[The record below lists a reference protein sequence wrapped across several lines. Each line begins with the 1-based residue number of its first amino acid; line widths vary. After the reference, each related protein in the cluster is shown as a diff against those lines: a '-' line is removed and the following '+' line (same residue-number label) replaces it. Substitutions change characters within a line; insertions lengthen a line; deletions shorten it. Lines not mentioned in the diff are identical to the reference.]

1 MAFSLAFQYFQEAS
15 PVCHFSA
22 LKVRQNQRQ
31 VPCFSS
37 SKNPQAYKTDKHNS
51 LGTSS
56 TLVLEPGTD
65 GFGRWE
71 WREIQT
77 AIFKTGITPRSRVG
91 QGKFKCHNKALLLYL
106 SLFWIQHSVD
116 YYNPLIIS
124 QSSDNLL
131 WQFLLSLVG
140 FCGGTGCWSPLRLPC
155 LLSKDGYFA
164 NSNSYGPWTQATD
177 FTSAWPN
184 TVIFPE

>member
-1 MAFSLAFQYFQEAS
+1 MCLLFIQTIFCPRHQWLFHSPFSIFKKHPLFAIFLPWKLGRTKGKCLVS
-15 PVCHFSA
+15 V
-22 LKVRQNQRQ
+22 LQRTPRHTKQ
-31 VPCFSS
+31 T
-37 SKNPQAYKTDKHNS
+37 NNS

-65 GFGRWE
+65 GVGRWE

-106 SLFWIQHSVD
+106 SLFLIQHSVD

-140 FCGGTGCWSPLRLPC
+140 FLWRHRLLEP
-155 LLSKDGYFA
+155 
-164 NSNSYGPWTQATD
+164 P
-177 FTSAWPN
+177 
-184 TVIFPE
+184 